1 MATLIVPKR
10 GKPSPP
16 SYGHLAALPDFRMPD
31 AEPLLGDRPGQSFA
45 SRFAQTLLTSPA
57 ALPPTPAPV
66 PSKPPAGYP
75 ANRPARLPS
84 ILAPLPLPPSSLTVS
99 SPNFSPG
106 SSRLA
111 SFPSVSDLVGP
122 AEVEGAINRG
132 PSPAITGDMTLDEAF
147 HEVFTGAPDRVGPL
161 EDRTVGGRG
170 ENQTQTQ
177 THTDADPFG
186 FLGGSNAGS
195 AFSVRPPSPSLGA
208 WLWAVGT
215 GSGTDG
221 STTGSMTD
229 ASPPGTDPSKGWDHI
244 G

>member
-16 SYGHLAALPDFRMPD
+16 NAPQRPPAALPDFRSD
-31 AEPLLGDRPGQSFA
+31 AEPSLGDRPGQTFA

-57 ALPPTPAPV
+57 AFPPTPAPV

-84 ILAPLPLPPSSLTVS
+84 ILAPLPLPPSSLTVT
-99 SPNFSPG
+99 SPNFAFAS
-106 SSRLA
+106 L
-111 SFPSVSDLVGP
+111 SFPSVPDPVGP
-122 AEVEGAINRG
+122 AEAEGAINRR
-132 PSPAITGDMTLDEAF
+132 PSPAITRDMTLDEAF
-147 HEVFTGAPDRVGPL
+147 HEVFTGTPDRAGPL
-161 EDRTVGGRG
+161 EDRTVGGG
-170 ENQTQTQ
+170 GAQ
-177 THTDADPFG
+177 TDADPFG
-186 FLGGSNAGS
+186 FLGGANAGS

-221 STTGSMTD
+221 STSGSMTD